1 MTKPDNLYYVV
12 CFYSNPLGHMLALQL
27 PHTNACTRMT
37 VISVP
42 RPPSFSALRAS
53 SSDIFANRPADDYT
67 MMASIVMSVFDVVRF
82 VSGFS
87 AKSAAI
93 DQYNWSYIERPAKDE
108 QCSDV
113 VVFLHGFSS
122 VKESWVR
129 VARGVDRR
137 YKVVIPDLPG
147 QGRTTPVDAL
157 ANYSMPCQAQR
168 LHEFLQ
174 KEVPA
179 DQKIHLVGCSMGG
192 MLAGVYAGLY
202 PERVKSLTMVCPAG
216 ISMPRKSTLLRMLE
230 DSGRNLL
237 LAHTAEDLDEMNKHM
252 SYEPHRIPH
261 VFLNM
266 FASEREKQLP
276 VLEKIVHDSLQ
287 NPTVLEDLLP
297 NIRAKTLVMWG
308 KHDQVL
314 DVSSVD
320 VLKTKLAPEAQGP
333 VLLFDD
339 CGHILQHE
347 KHGECTTA
355 INKFLAGE
363 ALSVKD
369 LLMN

>member
-1 MTKPDNLYYVV
+1 
-12 CFYSNPLGHMLALQL
+12 
-27 PHTNACTRMT
+27 
-37 VISVP
+37 
-42 RPPSFSALRAS
+42 
-53 SSDIFANRPADDYT
+53 
-67 MMASIVMSVFDVVRF
+67 MASLLMSVFDVVRF

-87 AKSAAI
+87 SKNAI
-93 DQYNWSYIERPAKDE
+93 VDQYNWSYIERPGKDE
-108 QCSDV
+108 KEDV

-129 VARGVDRR
+129 VARGVDKR
-137 YKVVIPDLPG
+137 YKIVIPDLPG
-147 QGRTTPVDAL
+147 QGRTTPVDTL
-157 ANYSMPCQAQR
+157 ANYSMPSQASR

-179 DQKIHLVGCSMGG
+179 DKKIHLVGCSMGG
-192 MLAGVYAGLY
+192 MLAGVYAGMY
-202 PERVKSLTMVCPAG
+202 PERIKSLTMVCPAG
-216 ISMPRKSTLLRMLE
+216 ISMPKKSTLLKMLE

-237 LAHTAEDLDEMNKHM
+237 LAHTAEDLDEMNRHL

-261 VFLNM
+261 LFLNV

-276 VLEKIVHDSLQ
+276 VLEKIVGDSLQ

-297 NIRAKTLVMWG
+297 NIRARTLVMWG
-308 KHDQVL
+308 KHDQ
-314 DVSSVD
+314 
-320 VLKTKLAPEAQGP
+320 ARGP

-347 KHGECTTA
+347 KHAECTTA

-363 ALSVKD
+363 AFSVKN
-369 LLMN
+369 LM

>member
-1 MTKPDNLYYVV
+1 
-12 CFYSNPLGHMLALQL
+12 MLTSLL
-27 PHTNACTRMT
+27 T
-37 VISVP
+37 
-42 RPPSFSALRAS
+42 
-53 SSDIFANRPADDYT
+53 
-67 MMASIVMSVFDVVRF
+67 SVFDAVRF

-87 AKSAAI
+87 AKNTSI
-93 DQYNWSYIERPAKDE
+93 DQYNWSYIERPGKDE
-108 QCSDV
+108 KDTDV

-129 VARGVDRR
+129 VARGVDKR
-137 YKVVIPDLPG
+137 YKIVIPDLPG
-147 QGRTTPVDAL
+147 QGRTTPIDAL
-157 ANYSMPCQAQR
+157 TNYSMPSQAER
-168 LHEFLQ
+168 LHEFLE
-174 KEVPA
+174 KEVPSGK
-179 DQKIHLVGCSMGG
+179 KIHLVGCSMGG

-202 PERVKSLTMVCPAG
+202 PDRIESLTMVCPAG
-216 ISMPRKSTLLRMLE
+216 ISMPRKSTLLKMLE

-237 LAHTAEDLDEMNKHM
+237 LAHTAEELNEMNKHL
-252 SYEPHRIPH
+252 SYEPHKIPH
-261 VFLNM
+261 IFLNVI
-266 FASEREKQLP
+266 ASEREKQLP
-276 VLEKIVHDSLQ
+276 VLEKIVKDSLQ

-320 VLKTKLAPEAQGP
+320 VLQKKLTPEAQGQ

-347 KHGECTTA
+347 KYAECTAA

-363 ALSVKD
+363 ALSVKN
-369 LLMN
+369 LM

>member
-1 MTKPDNLYYVV
+1 
-12 CFYSNPLGHMLALQL
+12 
-27 PHTNACTRMT
+27 
-37 VISVP
+37 
-42 RPPSFSALRAS
+42 
-53 SSDIFANRPADDYT
+53 
-67 MMASIVMSVFDVVRF
+67 MMASLLMSVFDAVRF

-87 AKSAAI
+87 AKNTSI
-93 DQYNWSYIERPAKDE
+93 DQYNWSYIERRGKDE
-108 QCSDV
+108 KGTDV

-129 VARGVDRR
+129 VARGVDKR
-137 YKVVIPDLPG
+137 YKIVIPDLPG
-147 QGRTTPVDAL
+147 QGRTTPIDAL
-157 ANYSMPCQAQR
+157 ANYSMPNQAER
-168 LHEFLQ
+168 LHEFLE
-174 KEVPA
+174 KEVPSSK
-179 DQKIHLVGCSMGG
+179 KIHLVGCSMGG

-202 PERVKSLTMVCPAG
+202 PERIESLTMVCPAG
-216 ISMPRKSTLLRMLE
+216 ITMPRKSTLLKMLE

-237 LAHTAEDLDEMNKHM
+237 LAHTPEDLDEMNKHL
-252 SYEPHRIPH
+252 SYEPHKIPH
-261 VFLNM
+261 VFLNI

-276 VLEKIVHDSLQ
+276 VLEKIVGDSLQ

-297 NIRAKTLVMWG
+297 SIRAKTLVMWG

-320 VLKTKLAPEAQGP
+320 VLKKKLTLEAQGQ

-347 KHGECTTA
+347 KHAECTAA

-363 ALSVKD
+363 VLSVKN
-369 LLMN
+369 LV

>member
-1 MTKPDNLYYVV
+1 
-12 CFYSNPLGHMLALQL
+12 
-27 PHTNACTRMT
+27 
-37 VISVP
+37 
-42 RPPSFSALRAS
+42 
-53 SSDIFANRPADDYT
+53 
-67 MMASIVMSVFDVVRF
+67 MMASLLMSVFDVVRF

-87 AKSAAI
+87 AKNATV
-93 DQYNWSYIERPAKDE
+93 DQYNWSYIERPVKGE
-108 QCSDV
+108 YTDV

-129 VARGVDRR
+129 VARGVDKR
-137 YKVVIPDLPG
+137 YKIMIPDLPG

-157 ANYSMPCQAQR
+157 INYSMPSQAER
-168 LHEFLQ
+168 LHDFLE

-179 DQKIHLVGCSMGG
+179 DKKIHLVGCSMGG

-202 PERVKSLTMVCPAG
+202 PERIKSLTMLCPAG
-216 ISMPRKSTLLRMLE
+216 ISMPRKSTLLTMLE

-237 LAHTAEDLDEMNKHM
+237 LAHTPADLDEMNRHL
-252 SYEPHRIPH
+252 SYEPHKIPH
-261 VFLNM
+261 VFLSI

-276 VLEKIVHDSLQ
+276 VLEKIVGDSLQ
-287 NPTVLEDLLP
+287 NPTVLEELLP

-320 VLKTKLAPEAQGP
+320 VLKKKLTPGVQEH
-333 VLLFDD
+333 VLLFDN
-339 CGHILQHE
+339 CGHLVQHE
-347 KHGECTTA
+347 KYEECTAA

-369 LLMN
+369 LM

>member
-1 MTKPDNLYYVV
+1 
-12 CFYSNPLGHMLALQL
+12 MLASLL
-27 PHTNACTRMT
+27 T
-37 VISVP
+37 
-42 RPPSFSALRAS
+42 
-53 SSDIFANRPADDYT
+53 
-67 MMASIVMSVFDVVRF
+67 SVFDVIRF

-87 AKSAAI
+87 AKNAI
-93 DQYNWSYIERPAKDE
+93 VDQYNWSYIERPGKDE
-108 QCSDV
+108 KDTDV

-129 VARGVDRR
+129 VARGVDKR
-137 YKVVIPDLPG
+137 YKIVIPDLPG
-147 QGRTTPVDAL
+147 QGRTTPVDEL
-157 ANYSMPCQAQR
+157 ANYSMPSQAER

-179 DQKIHLVGCSMGG
+179 DKKIHLVGCSMGG
-192 MLAGVYAGLY
+192 MLAGVYAGMY

-216 ISMPRKSTLLRMLE
+216 ISMPRKSTLLTMLE

-237 LAHTAEDLDEMNKHM
+237 LAHTPEDLDEMNRQL
-252 SYEPHRIPH
+252 SYDPHRIPH
-261 VFLNM
+261 MFLNVI
-266 FASEREKQLP
+266 ASEREKQLP
-276 VLEKIVHDSLQ
+276 VLEKIVGDSLQ

-297 NIRAKTLVMWG
+297 NIRARTLVMWG

-320 VLKTKLAPEAQGP
+320 VLEKKLAPEARGP

-339 CGHILQHE
+339 CGHIVQHE
-347 KHGECTTA
+347 KHAECTTA

-363 ALSVKD
+363 AFSVKN
-369 LLMN
+369 LM